1 MIRLSLPEPPS
12 ANVYWRRAG
21 TRLHRSQEAVAYIA
35 AVESRVRLAGV
46 RKITGA
52 VELRFIWYRRKR
64 TGDLD
69 NRVKVLQDALRHGAF
84 GDDGKVRRLIC
95 EMSDDQPTRP
105 RVEVLVIPFVA
116 SEPDALLAA

>member
-12 ANVYWRRAG
+12 ANRYWRRAG
-21 TRLHRSQEAVAYIA
+21 LHLHRSAEATAYI
-35 AVESRVRLAGV
+35 EQIKPRVRLAGG
-46 RKITGA
+46 RQITGA
-52 VELRFIWYRRKR
+52 VELRFVWYRKKR
-64 TGDLD
+64 IGDLS
-69 NRVKVLQDALRHGAF
+69 NRIKVLEDALQWAAF

>member
-12 ANVYWRRAG
+12 ANRYWRMAG
-21 TRLHRSQEAVAYIA
+21 KYLHRSNEAERYIEQVAL
-35 AVESRVRLAGV
+35 RVRLAGV

-52 VELRFIWYRRKR
+52 VELRFVWYRKKR

-95 EMSDDQPTRP
+95 EMSDDDPLHP